1 MPLKISEI
9 AKALRGEG
17 DFEDDRLWIVPHFP
31 NSLHPDNHGNASI
44 DLRLGRWFLTLRAT
58 SEPLVEVRA
67 DGKTEDRLSRKHF
80 VRFDD
85 RFVLHPGRFVL
96 GATLEWVRMPHHC
109 VGSIVG
115 KSSLGRRGLIIET
128 APLVH
133 PNFSGCLTLE
143 LANVGE
149 IPIALRPGMQIAQLI
164 IDRAEGEGSS
174 QSNLKGFRRPA
185 LGMLKQDQVASKLQ
199 RSGVR
204 NGRKRR

>member
-1 MPLKISEI
+1 VPLKVSEI
-9 AKALRGEG
+9 AKALRGVG
-17 DFEDDRLWIVPHFP
+17 DFEQDRLWIVPSFTDA
-31 NSLHPDNHGNASI
+31 LHPDNDGNASI

-58 SEPLVEVRA
+58 SEPLVEVRP
-67 DGKTEDRLSRKHF
+67 DGNTEERFSRKHF

-164 IDRAEGEGSS
+164 IEHAEGSGRS
-174 QSNLKGFRRPA
+174 QSNLRGFRRPV
-185 LGMLKQDQVASKLQ
+185 LGTLKSDEVASKLQ
-199 RSGVR
+199 QRAQPPQPIA
-204 NGRKRR
+204 